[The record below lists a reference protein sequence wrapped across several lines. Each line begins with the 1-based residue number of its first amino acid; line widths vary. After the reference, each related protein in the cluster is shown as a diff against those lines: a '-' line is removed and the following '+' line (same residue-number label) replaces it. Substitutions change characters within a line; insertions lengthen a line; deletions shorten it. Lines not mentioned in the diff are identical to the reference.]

1 MNLKH
6 LSSNVTCYFLT
17 KLRLWWG
24 IMIYRLLV
32 RIYSNFTLN
41 GYKIA
46 VCESKTI
53 HFGIYD
59 SRWFSWKWFKKF
71 FSLSTFVLR
80 SKTNDWWNKWYFLP
94 KQNTLPQCKHAL
106 KIFCEKRNTK
116 YFTVLF
122 VFCFY
127 CYQRVILSDFKSLTF
142 MLEIDTKYQ
151 SVFCF

>member
-6 LSSNVTCYFLT
+6 LSSNVTCYSLT
-17 KLRLWWG
+17 KLRLWWC

-80 SKTNDWWNKWYFLP
+80 SKTNDWWNKWYFFYQSKIHCLNV
-94 KQNTLPQCKHAL
+94 NTLWKSFVKRETLSILQCFL
-106 KIFCEKRNTK
+106 F
-116 YFTVLF
+116 F
-122 VFCFY
+122 VF
-127 CYQRVILSDFKSLTF
+127 IAIKELSCPTLK
-142 MLEIDTKYQ
+142 
-151 SVFCF
+151 V